1 MKAQVDRVNE
11 AVKYL
16 DSNSITETN
25 SLIVAASVW
34 VAEQIGLKKI
44 EYRKKNEPRWKRRI
58 EGDIKRLRKDVNIL
72 ERKLKGEIAERKR
85 QKLLQL
91 HEKYR
96 VRKKGLKTVIE
107 DLNQRMTAKSAK
119 IRRFEQRIE
128 QFRQNRLFEVDQKR
142 IYTEFNG
149 GRERS
154 IVVPNKE
161 ESRQFWGN
169 IWSIRKEHN
178 QEAE

>member
-1 MKAQVDRVNE
+1 M
-11 AVKYL
+11 
-16 DSNSITETN
+16 
-25 SLIVAASVW
+25 AASVR

-44 EYRKKNEPRWKRRI
+44 EYRKKKEPKSKRKI

-72 ERKLKGEIAERKR
+72 GRKSKGELGERKR

-91 HEKYR
+91 RERYR

-107 DLNQRMTAKSAK
+107 ELKQRMTAKSAK

-128 QFRQNRLFEVDQKR
+128 QLRQNRLFEVDQKR
-142 IYTEFNG
+142 IYTQFNG

-154 IVVPNKE
+154 IDVPNIE
-161 ESRQFWGN
+161 ESKKFWGN
-169 IWSIRKEHN
+169 IWSIRK
-178 QEAE
+178 

>member
-1 MKAQVDRVNE
+1 MIE
-11 AVKYL
+11 
-16 DSNSITETN
+16 E
-25 SLIVAASVW
+25 
-34 VAEQIGLKKI
+34 LK
-44 EYRKKNEPRWKRRI
+44 
-58 EGDIKRLRKDVNIL
+58 
-72 ERKLKGEIAERKR
+72 
-85 QKLLQL
+85 
-91 HEKYR
+91 
-96 VRKKGLKTVIE
+96 
-107 DLNQRMTAKSAK
+107 QRMIAKSAK

-149 GRERS
+149 RRERS

-178 QEAE
+178 R

>member
-1 MKAQVDRVNE
+1 MKAKVDRVNE

-25 SLIVAASVW
+25 SLIVPASVW

-58 EGDIKRLRKDVNIL
+58 EGDIKRLKKDVNIL
-72 ERKLKGEIAERKR
+72 ERELKGEIGERKR

-96 VRKKGLKTVIE
+96 VRKKGSKTVIE
-107 DLNQRMTAKSAK
+107 ELKQGMTAKSSK

-128 QFRQNRLFEVDQKR
+128 KFRQNRLFEADQK
-142 IYTEFNG
+142 IKYTEFNG

-161 ESRQFWGN
+161 ESKQFWGN

-178 QEAE
+178 

>member
-1 MKAQVDRVNE
+1 MNE

-34 VAEQIGLKKI
+34 VAEQIGLKMI
-44 EYRKKNEPRWKRRI
+44 EFRKKNEPRWKRRI

-72 ERKLKGEIAERKR
+72 ERELKGELGDRKR

-91 HEKYR
+91 HERYR
-96 VRKKGLKTVIE
+96 VRRKGLKTMIKK
-107 DLNQRMTAKSAK
+107 LKQRMIAKSAK
-119 IRRFEQRIE
+119 IRRFGQRIE

-142 IYTEFNG
+142 IYTEFTG

-154 IVVPNKE
+154 IVVPNTQ
-161 ESRQFWGN
+161 ES
-169 IWSIRKEHN
+169 K
-178 QEAE
+178 

>member
-44 EYRKKNEPRWKRRI
+44 EYRNKNEPRCKRRI
-58 EGDIKRLRKDVNIL
+58 ERDIKRLRKDVNIL
-72 ERKLKGEIAERKR
+72 ERELKGEIGERKR
-85 QKLLQL
+85 RKLHQL

-96 VRKKGLKTVIE
+96 VRKKGLKT
-107 DLNQRMTAKSAK
+107 L
-119 IRRFEQRIE
+119 
-128 QFRQNRLFEVDQKR
+128 
-142 IYTEFNG
+142 
-149 GRERS
+149 
-154 IVVPNKE
+154 
-161 ESRQFWGN
+161 
-169 IWSIRKEHN
+169 
-178 QEAE
+178 